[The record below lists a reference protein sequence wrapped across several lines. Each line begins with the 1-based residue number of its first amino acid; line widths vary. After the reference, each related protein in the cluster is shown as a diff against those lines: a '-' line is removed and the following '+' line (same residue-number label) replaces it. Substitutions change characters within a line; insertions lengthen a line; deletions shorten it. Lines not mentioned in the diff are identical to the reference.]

1 MFTIMKAY
9 IWDLDGTLLDSYS
22 VIVSSLVDM
31 CKEYG
36 LDVPYEEVNKN
47 VIAESTNYQINL
59 VKDQLGKSFEELKAR
74 YSEISGSRKANIP
87 LLPNAKEILSRLKA
101 RGDKNYVYTHRGVT
115 TLPVLERLGILEYF
129 DEIVSSQN
137 GFPRKPA
144 PDGVNYLVEKYNLDL
159 DSTYYVGD
167 RTLDM
172 DCAKNANIK
181 GILFLPKD
189 SYCTANGSEDYIV
202 SNLLE
207 IENI

>member
-1 MFTIMKAY
+1 MFRIMKAY
-9 IWDLDGTLLDSYS
+9 IWDLDGTLLDSYP
-22 VIVSSLVDM
+22 VIVSSMIDAI
-31 CKEYG
+31 KECG
-36 LDVPYEEVNKN
+36 IDVPYEEVNRN
-47 VIAESTNYQINL
+47 VIEGSTKYQISL
-59 VKDQLGKSFEELKAR
+59 ITEKYGEDFDKLKAR
-74 YSEISGSRKANIP
+74 YSEISGSRKGEIG
-87 LLPNAKEILSRLKA
+87 LIQGSIEILKALKA

-144 PDGVNYLVEKYNLDL
+144 PDAVNYLVEKYKLDP
-159 DSTYYVGD
+159 SETFYVGD

-202 SNLLE
+202 SDLLE